1 MLSPSWDSNTKSN
14 LYIVL
19 DGLCQPGWSVLDAVA
34 WAEALELGY
43 SRNNKVCRA
52 WARIAGERERD
63 KIMVVL
69 LSQDEV
75 FGLYSKYY
83 EKLLLALR
91 KGFKKILWLVNGKYV
106 VREQEWNWKKR
117 NQLGCYYGRPDNVI
131 GE

>member
-52 WARIAGERERD
+52 WARLAGERERQNYGGSFEPGWG
-63 KIMVVL
+63 IW
-69 LSQDEV
+69 
-75 FGLYSKYY
+75 
-83 EKLLLALR
+83 AL
-91 KGFKKILWLVNGKYV
+91 F
-106 VREQEWNWKKR
+106 
-117 NQLGCYYGRPDNVI
+117 
-131 GE
+131 